1 MRKVLLFAII
11 LFAVQTSAYK
21 YNLIERPNNSFS
33 LSENIYL
40 YAPIEG
46 DVLPGSGTQ
55 ADPYRITTLKELQCL
70 AYRVNVK
77 HETFLGKYVRL
88 DNNIT
93 IGKTSNWVPIGVD
106 ENYPFM
112 GYFDGNNNT
121 ITRMKI
127 EVGDGSGAYCYGLFG
142 CCKGFVRNL
151 NITDSDILFS
161 IEYLYTNT
169 QSISAGLL
177 CGKLGMS
184 RSDDAYGAIYGCT
197 VSNGASITGT
207 ATNGTTT
214 REDRTWIGGLVG
226 YADDPVSIYRCHTD
240 VTFNLRGAF
249 DVGGI
254 VGHICGYSVAQIQHW
269 EVHQGPLET
278 FVFDCTAKVDMT
290 VTKGYIDY
298 YHAGGICGTNDG
310 SNIEACAATGAVT
323 AGEDG
328 TAAGI
333 CGRNMGNII
342 ACVATTVTGGYNVG
356 GIVGKNESTT
366 IGGSTFNGDIHNCAF
381 SGHVDG
387 TNAMYVGGIAA
398 RSEGSGLRNCLFLGT
413 MKASTVS
420 TYSNALYQQTGG
432 TGSGNS
438 YQCYYDGNLC
448 QVNSKMGKT
457 SFSDLTTVPLDP
469 NKVELSTEG
478 VYTLKNA
485 YNNNWIRSQISG
497 VSWGLVSG
505 FYPRVVIGSA
515 NNTRSG
521 DMTDTA
527 IERAKNAWDDET
539 DLKTPTLFPT
549 YSWLPTVPVG
559 GFTNAHEAYHLD
571 VAFSLA
577 DKSGSENTATYS
589 LPNNQTALTI
599 DGTTA
604 TPAEP
609 GTVMLTI
616 SQGGLSK
623 EILLNIATGKQWGG
637 YFNNAYLGNGT
648 AESPFLIHNAN
659 QFAAAMKE
667 NYYKCLLEENKDK
680 KYYKL
685 TQDIWFN
692 DDLLGNDGKPKNGKQ
707 NWDRSGDNQ
716 YNLNWYGHLD
726 GDGHLVHGLYVSNT
740 YGIFNTLVGDAS
752 IENIGFVNTYVK
764 APESSS
770 SHGFGFLCCTADAS
784 AVIRNCL
791 FEGQLDGNNN
801 VYITSLAGVCNQLDV
816 NSTTIED
823 CAVAV
828 NMSNH
833 DNGTAIVDL
842 NNQDNVPAHVQRIMV
857 LKNCPGKGMSN
868 SPITLTDC
876 HFPEGYRRYDD
887 YNYNRNE
894 KVAVGTMT
902 NGEFFKEHDKWLTAV
917 GRFPMLKT
925 FADSDYGKLLS
936 LPIYTSNDNNLL
948 TIKNLLEFE
957 KGAASWSVENTD
969 KVNLIE
975 DLELM
980 EPITPF
986 TETHLI
992 RTLGAAKD
1000 ITTIGVINAPNFTP
1014 GITFQDNNAKTFC
1027 DTAFG
1032 NHDGTIN
1039 LSELVGVASSSFTT
1053 AFTSSTVANDI
1064 VRFPE
1069 LRYFAAVDDLDKVF
1083 QNKTNLQEVTLPV
1096 KIRELEDDLFSGCSS
1111 MTSFTMPASI
1121 TSLTTHPFYGSS
1133 IQNFEVEKNHPTF
1146 DVRDGLL
1153 MNKEKNEL
1161 VSYPSGR
1168 AADADH
1174 SITLSG
1180 KIDKIRTN
1188 AIYKHQGVDHLFI
1201 DAPDYNSYTELAANG
1216 ITSSTG
1222 ELMTIYVKD
1231 ATNEL
1236 SEDQRSEAQTGVG
1249 KGYLLEQFKGAD
1261 CWSAYV
1267 QANKLKRYFELE
1279 VSTNSRDDDKSC
1291 YWATM
1296 YIGFD
1301 TQLPEGL
1308 TAYIVDKTKTKD
1320 EDETIVLRKISN
1332 KVPMLTP
1339 VVIQATVAGKYKL
1352 YPLEEA
1358 KQPEIPMYL
1367 NLLDGTGRD
1376 GLTVNQSQAIDGGCL
1391 TLGRNK
1397 EGKVGFYIYKGTKKI
1412 PPYRAYLTV
1421 NKVQNSRL
1429 LEICDDEE
1437 ITANNKVNRESAN
1450 DDAWYTLEGLR
1461 IASDRQ
1467 PTTKGVYIHN
1477 GKKVLIP

>member
-1 MRKVLLFAII
+1 MRKILLLICYI
-11 LFAVQTSAYK
+11 VCVQASAAK
-21 YNLIERPNNSFS
+21 YNLVGLD
-33 LSENIYL
+33 LSEDLYL

-46 DVLPGSGTQ
+46 HVLPGSGTK
-55 ADPYRITTLKELQCL
+55 ADPYRITNLKELRCL
-70 AYRVNVK
+70 AYRVNVNQ
-77 HETFLGKYVRL
+77 ETFKGKYVRL
-88 DNNIT
+88 DNDIT
-93 IGKTSNWVPIGVD
+93 IGRTTNWVPIGVN
-106 ENYPFM
+106 ENSPFE
-112 GYFDGNNNT
+112 GYFDGNNHT

-127 EVGDGSGAYCYGLFG
+127 QVGNGDGGYCYGLFG
-142 CCKGFVRNL
+142 HCKGYVRNL
-151 NITDSDILFS
+151 NITESLIIFS
-161 IEYLYTNT
+161 IDFLYTTT
-169 QSISAGLL
+169 QSITAGLL

-184 RSDDAYGAIYGCT
+184 REKDLYGAVYGCT
-197 VSNGASITGT
+197 VSNGSSITGT
-207 ATNGTTT
+207 ATNGNQD

-226 YADDPVSIYRCHTD
+226 YADNPVSIYRCHTD

-269 EVHQGPLET
+269 RTNWGPLET

-290 VTKGYIDY
+290 VAKGYIDY

-323 AGEDG
+323 AGEGG

-342 ACVATTVTGGYNVG
+342 ACVAMTTTTGGYDAG
-356 GIVGKNESTT
+356 GIVGKNENKT
-366 IGGSTFNGDIHNCAF
+366 IGDNTFFSSINNSVF

-398 RSEGSGLRNCLFLGT
+398 RCEAIGAHNCLFLGT

-420 TYSNALYQQTGG
+420 SYSNAIHQAAG
-432 TGSGNS
+432 GNS
-438 YQCYYDGNLC
+438 NVGHNCYFDGNLC
-448 QVNSKMGKT
+448 QVYSKRGKT
-457 SFSDLTTVPLDP
+457 SFSDLTTTTLDP
-469 NKVELSTEG
+469 YKVELETYQVS
-478 VYTLKNA
+478 TLKNT
-485 YNNNWIRSQISG
+485 YINDYDIQISG

-505 FYPRVVIGSA
+505 FYPRVIVGSA

-521 DMTDTA
+521 GMTDTA
-527 IERAKNAWDDET
+527 IDRAKDAWGDET
-539 DLKTPTLFPT
+539 DLKTPTLFPSYT
-549 YSWLPTVPVG
+549 WLPTVPVG
-559 GFTNAHEAYHLD
+559 GFTNEHEAYHLD

-577 DKSGSENTATYS
+577 DKSSSENTATYS
-589 LPNNQTALTI
+589 LPNDQTALTI
-599 DGTTA
+599 SGTTA

-623 EILLNIATGKQWGG
+623 KILLNVVTGKQWGG

-648 AESPFLIHNAN
+648 AESPYLIHNAN
-659 QFAAAMKE
+659 QFAAAMKYNYDNCQLEGNE
-667 NYYKCLLEENKDK
+667 NK

-692 DDLLGNDGKPKNGKQ
+692 EDLLGNDGKPKDGKQ
-707 NWDRSGDNQ
+707 DWDRSGDNQ
-716 YNLNWYGHLD
+716 YSLNWYGHLD
-726 GDGHLVHGLYVSNT
+726 GDGHLVHGLYVSNV

-764 APESSS
+764 APDNSS
-770 SHGFGFLCCTADAS
+770 SHGLGFLCCTADAS

-791 FEGQLDGNNN
+791 FEGQLDRNNN
-801 VYITSLAGVCNQLDV
+801 AYISMMAGVCNQLDA

-823 CAVAV
+823 CVVAV
-828 NMSNH
+828 NMSYP

-842 NNQDNVPAHVQRIMV
+842 KGQNIVPTNVKRIMV
-857 LKNCPGKGMSN
+857 LKICPVWGMSN
-868 SPITLTDC
+868 SPSTLTDC
-876 HFPEGYRRYDD
+876 HFPEGYRHYAYTDC
-887 YNYNRNE
+887 NG
-894 KVAVGTMT
+894 KVAVGTMS
-902 NGEFFKEHDKWLTAV
+902 NGEFFKEHDKWQTAV

-936 LPIYTSNDNNLL
+936 LPIYTSSSNYLL

-957 KGAASWSVENTD
+957 KGAASWSIENPD
-969 KVNLIE
+969 IINLIE

-1000 ITTIGVINAPNFTP
+1000 VTTIGVINEINLTK
-1014 GITFQDNNAKTFC
+1014 GITFQDDNAKTFC
-1027 DTAFG
+1027 DAAFG

-1039 LSELVGVASSSFTT
+1039 LSELVGVASLDFNT
-1053 AFTSSTVANDI
+1053 AFASSAVANNI
-1064 VRFPE
+1064 TKFPE

-1083 QNKTNLQEVTLPV
+1083 QNKSNLQEVTLPV

-1111 MTSFTMPASI
+1111 LTSFTIPASI
-1121 TSLTTHPFYGSS
+1121 TSLTTHPFNGSG
-1133 IQNFEVEKNHPTF
+1133 IQDFEVEKNHPTY

-1174 SITLSG
+1174 SITLSS

-1188 AIYKHQGVDHLFI
+1188 AIYKHQDVDHLYL
-1201 DAPDYNSYTELAANG
+1201 DAPDYNSYTKLAANG

-1222 ELMTIYVKD
+1222 DLMTIYVKD

-1236 SEDQRSEAQTGVG
+1236 SEDERQEAQTGVG

-1261 CWSAYV
+1261 CWSAYRL
-1267 QANKLKRYFELE
+1267 AGKLKRYFELE
-1279 VSTNSRDDDKSC
+1279 VSTNSWDADKSC

-1301 TQLPEGL
+1301 TQLPAGL
-1308 TAYIVDKTKTKD
+1308 TAYIVDKTKTKN

-1437 ITANNKVNRESAN
+1437 ITANDKVNRESAN

-1467 PTTKGVYIHN
+1467 PTTKGIYIHN